1 MKNYKY
7 NVSLR
12 SGLSLNAKVLKV
24 LKEGFKDLD
33 SAKDFALKYAAD
45 PSNEEDLGCKSYYC
59 RILYQ
64 GKEDAIGID
73 YGSHTKFI
81 LIMPV
86 EA

>member
-45 PSNEEDLGCKSYYC
+45 PLV
-59 RILYQ
+59 
-64 GKEDAIGID
+64 A
-73 YGSHTKFI
+73 SHITAEYSIIEKKM
-81 LIMPV
+81 L
-86 EA
+86 